1 MNILLD
7 THIFLWY
14 ITKDKRLSPGILN
27 TIRHIDN
34 RVYLSVV
41 SLWEITVKYQL
52 GRLPLPES
60 PDVFIPEQRKRHHIS
75 HLDLDE
81 TSVGQLVNLPEI
93 HRDPFD
99 RMLICQAIQHNLTLV
114 TVDKDVQK
122 YPLQTLPA

>member
-1 MNILLD
+1 MNVLLD

-14 ITKDKRLSPGILN
+14 ITKDKRLSPGILD
-27 TIRHIDN
+27 TIRRVDN

-52 GRLPLPES
+52 GRLPLPQS
-60 PDVFIPEQRKRHHIS
+60 PDIFIPEQRSRHHIS
-75 HLDLDE
+75 NLDLDE

-122 YPLQTLPA
+122 YPLQTLLA